1 MKYVIP
7 YDHIAEEY
15 VTDGKSLWEFEKVRD
30 CANKYRLELSD
41 AEFYHFLKLRR
52 KDIDVSWFMHL
63 MSVYG
68 SSFTDTLVH
77 YITY

>member
-15 VTDGKSLWEFEKVRD
+15 VIDGKSQWEFEKVRD
-30 CANKYRLELSD
+30 CANKNRLELSED
-41 AEFYHFLKLRR
+41 DFYKFLTLYR
-52 KDIDVSWFMHL
+52 KDIDIDWIMYRMSNFNKSFLDSLVS
-63 MSVYG
+63 
-68 SSFTDTLVH
+68 

>member
-41 AEFYHFLKLRR
+41 VEFYYFLKLFR
-52 KDIDVSWFMHL
+52 KDLSIDWIMYRMNELNVSL
-63 MSVYG
+63 L
-68 SSFTDTLVH
+68 DALVS
-77 YITY
+77 YVTY